1 MNEQIERELNWNDSI
16 ENDSTFILLKDG
28 EYDFTVTKFERGRHN
43 GSDKLPPCNKAVL
56 TLEIN
61 SPEGKVELKHNLFL
75 HTKCEGML
83 CSFFTAIGLRR
94 KGERLVMDW
103 NKVMGARG
111 RAKISVRNWKSQTG
125 TDMQSNEIKRFIEP
139 DDQPNMTQ
147 YNTPYSTGTTYN
159 NAPRNSAPAFKP
171 GNF

>member
-1 MNEQIERELNWNDSI
+1 MNERELNWNDSI
-16 ENDSTFILLKDG
+16 ENDSSFILLKEG

-43 GSDKLPPCNKAVL
+43 GSDKLPPCNKAIL

-61 SPEGKVELKHNLFL
+61 APEGKVELKHNLFL

-83 CSFFTAIGLRR
+83 CSFFTAIGLRK

-111 RAKISVRNWKSQTG
+111 RAKISIRNWKSQTG
-125 TDMQSNEIKRFIEP
+125 IDMQSNEVKKFLEP
-139 DDQPNMTQ
+139 SDAPITA
-147 YNTPYSTGTTYN
+147 YNTPYSTGTTYG
-159 NAPRNSAPAFKP
+159 NAPVNVPNNAPAFKP
-171 GNF
+171 GAF